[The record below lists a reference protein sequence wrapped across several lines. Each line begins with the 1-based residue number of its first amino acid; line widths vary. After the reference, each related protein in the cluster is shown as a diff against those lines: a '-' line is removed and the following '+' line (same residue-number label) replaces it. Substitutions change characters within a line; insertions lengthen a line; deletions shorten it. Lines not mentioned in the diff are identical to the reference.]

1 MRIARDEQSLR
12 NGYPVAQAE
21 AEAVFGSGALYV
33 ERLIESPRH
42 VEVQV
47 LGDQHGNIIHLYERE
62 CSIQRR
68 HQKLLEESPAVGLDP
83 GVCERMGEM
92 AVRGAREIGYHSA
105 GTIEFL
111 LDTDQH
117 FYFME
122 MNTRIQVEH
131 PVTEKRTGVD
141 LIKAQISIAA
151 GEPLELRQEEVHP
164 TGHVIE
170 CRINAEDPARDFQPS
185 PGTITYFHSPGGPG
199 VRVESHVYTGYRV
212 PPHYDSMIIK
222 IIAHGVDR
230 TEAIRRM
237 RRSLTEC
244 VVEGIATTIP
254 FHLQVMDDPV
264 FQRGAVHTGFVAELL
279 ARAAAE
285 ATVGSAVPEASGS
298 GPITPEEP
306 PVADE
311 PEAAESAASG
321 TKAIGETVSG
331 PGSGPGMGTPSIDPT
346 DNRNQLT

>member
-1 MRIARDEQSLR
+1 
-12 NGYPVAQAE
+12 
-21 AEAVFGSGALYV
+21 
-33 ERLIESPRH
+33 
-42 VEVQV
+42 
-47 LGDQHGNIIHLYERE
+47 
-62 CSIQRR
+62 
-68 HQKLLEESPAVGLDP
+68 
-83 GVCERMGEM
+83 
-92 AVRGAREIGYHSA
+92 
-105 GTIEFL
+105 
-111 LDTDQH
+111 
-117 FYFME
+117 
-122 MNTRIQVEH
+122 
-131 PVTEKRTGVD
+131 
-141 LIKAQISIAA
+141 
-151 GEPLELRQEEVHP
+151 
-164 TGHVIE
+164 
-170 CRINAEDPARDFQPS
+170 
-185 PGTITYFHSPGGPG
+185 